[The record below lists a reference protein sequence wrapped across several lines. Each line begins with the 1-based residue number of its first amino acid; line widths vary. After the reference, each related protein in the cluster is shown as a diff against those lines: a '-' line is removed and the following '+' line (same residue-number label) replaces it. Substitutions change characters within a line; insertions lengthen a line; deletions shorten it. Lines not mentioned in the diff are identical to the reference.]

1 MLSMYFFLLSY
12 PIIGAGI
19 KYIDD
24 AFDEKTFSKMLAFII
39 TPLLS
44 ILGVYTMLIDPA
56 SATILLAVLCGVFLK
71 GKIDNIAFIAGFIIV
86 LALMIIG
93 QVEFMIFPLI
103 FLGAAAVLDEIGNDL
118 IDAKRDKL
126 KNNLLNKFVIY
137 FFGQRWIMKVSILF
151 LVFLS
156 ILPYYL
162 FFAMI
167 LFDYAYLSVDA
178 YSHIKA
184 NVTSATTM
192 KKVVSTVGYIFK

>member
-1 MLSMYFFLLSY
+1 MYFFLLSY

-71 GKIDNIAFIAGFIIV
+71 GKIDNIAFIAGFIII

-126 KNNLLNKFVIY
+126 KNNLLNKFAIY